1 MLAFGKGGGQG
12 GDGQG
17 QGEGGSGHRPVRH
30 VVVRDG
36 GSTPTLHLRCDA
48 LKAQGVNLFDKSQ
61 RLGGIRK
68 LTITLPDKKRG
79 AKSAQPTD
87 AKSRENVESSTAAL
101 DVGSA
106 ASVFD
111 LG

>member
-1 MLAFGKGGGQG
+1 MWLHGVSF
-12 GDGQG
+12 
-17 QGEGGSGHRPVRH
+17 V
-30 VVVRDG
+30 
-36 GSTPTLHLRCDA
+36 STPSTFQLNAERRKRLHLRCDA